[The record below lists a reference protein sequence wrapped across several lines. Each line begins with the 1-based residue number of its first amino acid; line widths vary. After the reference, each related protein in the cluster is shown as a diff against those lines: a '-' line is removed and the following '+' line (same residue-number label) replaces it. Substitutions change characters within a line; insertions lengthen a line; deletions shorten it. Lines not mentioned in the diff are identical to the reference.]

1 VFENI
6 IAQAA
11 ADQLKADILSNRL
24 APSML
29 FFGPAASGK
38 GSTAMELARS
48 LSCEKG
54 QALWNC
60 DCPSC
65 VRHRSLIHADLAMI
79 GPRTFTAEIAAS
91 RAAFLRD
98 TSSTAGRS
106 LFIRSLR
113 KLLAR
118 FAPSVWEYEPKSNKT
133 NPLPLLHSLEEG
145 LDEFEAI
152 TVDLSPSDIVDNSVL
167 KRDEQKERN
176 ALEKQTDSLVK
187 DAVKLDECISEAV
200 PIAQVRKAAYWARLT
215 PAGKRKTLI
224 IENADRMEE
233 KARSALL
240 KLLEEPPESICI
252 ILTALR
258 REAVMPTILS
268 RLRPY
273 RFTARSAVEEK
284 KILRRIFRDPRW
296 TQEEDAP
303 SKEGTPSK
311 ESASSGEE
319 AEAANAPGLIRTY
332 LESFL
337 PQPSDKLLPLAA
349 FFVAA
354 VARSAVVFQKSRGI
368 TEIPDT
374 VAALGSYCA
383 KIAESVGLERSTDAK
398 ETISALL
405 SQSSDFEGRSF
416 PRFLALILDL
426 VSWSLEQCSPN
437 PNLVACRETW
447 RLRIREAYAAYSV
460 WNQRPE
466 AALESLF
473 YRLREEAAG
482 AALA

>member
-6 IAQAA
+6 IAQTAA
-11 ADQLKADILSNRL
+11 GQLKADILSHKL

-38 GSTAMELARS
+38 GSAAMELARS

-54 QALWNC
+54 DAQWNC
-60 DCPSC
+60 PCPSC
-65 VRHRSLIHADLAMI
+65 VRHKSLIHADLAMI
-79 GPRTFTAEIAAS
+79 GPRNFTAEIAAS

-98 TSSTAGRS
+98 PSSSAGRS
-106 LFIRSLR
+106 LFIRSIR

-118 FAPSVWEYEPKSNKT
+118 FAPSVWEYEPKSNKL
-133 NPLPLLHSLEEG
+133 NPLPLLHSLEEE
-145 LDEFEAI
+145 LDEFEAM
-152 TVDLSPSDIVDNSVL
+152 TVDMSSADTLDDDKQDRN
-167 KRDEQKERN
+167 N
-176 ALEKQTDSLVK
+176 ALNKLTDSLVK
-187 DAVKLDECISEAV
+187 NAVKLDECISEAV
-200 PIAQVRKAAYWARLT
+200 PIAQVRKAAYWARLS
-215 PAGKRKTLI
+215 PSGKRKTLI

-233 KARSALL
+233 KARNALL
-240 KLLEEPPESICI
+240 KLLEEPPESISI

-273 RFTARSAVEEK
+273 RFTTRSADEEK
-284 KILRRIFRDPRW
+284 EILRRVFRDPRW
-296 TQEEDAP
+296 TQEGAP
-303 SKEGTPSK
+303 SEED
-311 ESASSGEE
+311 ESPNAS
-319 AEAANAPGLIRTY
+319 GLIGTY

-354 VARSAVVFQKSRGI
+354 VARSAVGFQKSRGI
-368 TEIPDT
+368 TEIPET

-383 KIAESVGLERSTDAK
+383 RIAESAGLDRPVDAK
-398 ETISALL
+398 ETISSLL
-405 SQSSDFEGRSF
+405 SHSSEFEGRSF
-416 PRFLALILDL
+416 PRFLTLVLNL
-426 VSWSLEQCSPN
+426 VSWSLEQCASN
-437 PNLVACRETW
+437 PNVVACRETW
-447 RLRIREAYAAYSV
+447 RLRIREAYAAYSI

-473 YRLREEAAG
+473 FRLREEAAG
-482 AALA
+482 AALE

>member
-1 VFENI
+1 
-6 IAQAA
+6 
-11 ADQLKADILSNRL
+11 
-24 APSML
+24 
-29 FFGPAASGK
+29 
-38 GSTAMELARS
+38 
-48 LSCEKG
+48 
-54 QALWNC
+54 
-60 DCPSC
+60 
-65 VRHRSLIHADLAMI
+65 
-79 GPRTFTAEIAAS
+79 
-91 RAAFLRD
+91 
-98 TSSTAGRS
+98 
-106 LFIRSLR
+106 
-113 KLLAR
+113 
-118 FAPSVWEYEPKSNKT
+118 
-133 NPLPLLHSLEEG
+133 LPLLHSLEEE

-152 TVDLSPSDIVDNSVL
+152 TADTSSSDTLNDGKYDKL
-167 KRDEQKERN
+167 
-176 ALEKQTDSLVK
+176 TDSLVK
-187 DAVKLDECISEAV
+187 NAVKLDECISEGV
-200 PIAQVRKAAYWARLT
+200 PIAQVRKAAYWARLS

-240 KLLEEPPESICI
+240 KLLEEPPESISI

-284 KILRRIFRDPRW
+284 EIFRRVFRDPRW
-296 TQEEDAP
+296 TQESSPSKEGAP
-303 SKEGTPSK
+303 SKEGEVVPSND
-311 ESASSGEE
+311 E
-319 AEAANAPGLIRTY
+319 AGKTNSPGLIVSY

-349 FFVAA
+349 FFIAA
-354 VARSAVVFQKSRGI
+354 VARSAVGFQKSRGM
-368 TEIPDT
+368 TEIPDAI
-374 VAALGSYCA
+374 AALGSYCA
-383 KIAESVGLERSTDAK
+383 RIAESAGLERQIEAK

-416 PRFLALILDL
+416 PRFLALVLDL

-437 PNLVACRETW
+437 PNLIACKETW

-473 YRLREEAAG
+473 FRLREEAAG